1 MTAVASPSTTARLLA
16 GLERPGYRADLRS
29 HLAVHGPLPIPGRHD
44 RGWSARLIEALEASG
59 LTGRGGGGFPTGAKL
74 AFMAGQR
81 RRPVVVVNATEG
93 EPASHKDDVL
103 ASSAPHLVLDG
114 AELVARALGATAI
127 RVAVARDRPHSVAAY
142 ERALVERRSGGLAT
156 VADVAVVTP
165 PARYITGEESALAA
179 WLDGADARPTFRVGR
194 PAVVKVAGRP
204 ALVDNAETLAHVA
217 LIGRHGPA
225 WFREV
230 GRPDAPGTMLVTVT
244 GAVAAPG
251 VFEVPLGTAL
261 STILRSADAA
271 PVAGVLVG
279 GYAGAWVPADRVGT
293 AYAPG
298 PLAEVGAI
306 VGPGVVVALDQAGCP
321 LAETARVARWMAGE
335 GAGQCG
341 PCVFG
346 LPAVADDLVELAS
359 GRASRAVADRLWNRL
374 GLVEGRGA
382 CRHPDGV
389 ARMAR
394 SALTAFPEHLDR
406 HLRHGPCPGARRPS
420 VMTLPE
426 RDGWEPWR

>member
-1 MTAVASPSTTARLLA
+1 
-16 GLERPGYRADLRS
+16 
-29 HLAVHGPLPIPGRHD
+29 
-44 RGWSARLIEALEASG
+44 
-59 LTGRGGGGFPTGAKL
+59 
-74 AFMAGQR
+74 
-81 RRPVVVVNATEG
+81 
-93 EPASHKDDVL
+93 
-103 ASSAPHLVLDG
+103 
-114 AELVARALGATAI
+114 
-127 RVAVARDRPHSVAAY
+127 
-142 ERALVERRSGGLAT
+142 
-156 VADVAVVTP
+156 
-165 PARYITGEESALAA
+165 
-179 WLDGADARPTFRVGR
+179 
-194 PAVVKVAGRP
+194 
-204 ALVDNAETLAHVA
+204 
-217 LIGRHGPA
+217 
-225 WFREV
+225 
-230 GRPDAPGTMLVTVT
+230 MLVTVT